1 MEVIAMPNRRYRSG
15 VNLEREIRQIL
26 EEHYNIPCLRTAGS
40 KSDFDLVALGKRT
53 ILIQVKYTA
62 RKNLEP
68 PRTLVQKMEKYVTNE
83 RLAVIVVVQRQ
94 TRKTFLGWMRYDTLI
109 NNVRYTKRIDRF
121 TESMLVLNQ
130 LCSEY
135 EINNP

>member
-1 MEVIAMPNRRYRSG
+1 METTAMPNRRYRSG
-15 VNLEREIRQIL
+15 VNLEREIRRFL
-26 EEHYNIPCLRTAGS
+26 EERYNIPCLRTAGS
-40 KSDFDLVALGKRT
+40 KGDFDLVALGPRT

-68 PRTLVQKMEKYVTNE
+68 TRTLLQKMESYVTNE
-83 RLAVIVVVQRQ
+83 RWAVIVVVQRQ

-109 NNVRYTKRIDRF
+109 NDVRYTKRIDRF

-130 LCSEY
+130 LCSGY
-135 EINNP
+135 EIDNT